1 MKISYIFNQSNL
13 HVSQNGPDT
22 DTDTLSEYKL
32 VLMVDLGERWQGS
45 KCTETSL

>member
-13 HVSQNGPDT
+13 HVSQNGP

-45 KCTETSL
+45 KYTETSL

>member
-22 DTDTLSEYKL
+22 DTDTLSEYK